1 MTLWNKEEE
10 KASLWALKFKWDLLI
25 KDMHMKTLPWE
36 KVEERD
42 LGLSEREFREFTF
55 DGGLFY
61 LGVFGSKSLHKY
73 TEIKNL

>member
-1 MTLWNKEEE
+1 
-10 KASLWALKFKWDLLI
+10 
-25 KDMHMKTLPWE
+25 MHMKTLPWE